1 MNRGT
6 HAMICAGHLGYGTH
20 TMRTLHTLLL
30 FTITSP
36 AMAQTIIVTTT
47 ANDVD
52 VPIGATIADLPGPDG
67 VVSFREALRVSDNEP
82 GRQTIGFEIP
92 EERWYLPDI
101 FPGLVILQGATLSAS
116 QPVIIDG
123 TTQTAFTG
131 DTNAEGHEL
140 LLPLQT
146 YLNGGDT
153 VVTGVHA
160 SRVELGGDGSEV
172 YGNTGGM
179 DIRFVNATNG
189 YAHDNEADNINIT
202 YSNNCTVVRNV
213 TERVRMT
220 GLGTISPATGNV
232 IGGPD
237 PADRNYITGF
247 GNYGEHGVPAGD
259 CIELYYTDGNLV
271 QNNYIGTTPDGMDIS
286 NRACTT
292 GIAIHNYNHNLQI
305 LDNLIAV
312 DATNAFG
319 GGDYGVDIYMG
330 LYEDGENI
338 DIKGNT
344 MGLNALGEPVLGGEY
359 GVWVSA
365 DAFEEAGDIVIGG
378 QNPGEGNVIA
388 GHDSTGVLMMYP
400 PGVPSSAHVRVSGNS
415 IFGNGD
421 IGIDLMPNTWDFGST
436 PNDLM
441 DADMGANGLQNFPE
455 LASATSSGSV
465 TSVEGTLQSAP
476 NQDYVVEFF
485 ASPACDASG
494 FGQGERYIGSTSVTT
509 DAGGSAGFAVS
520 LAASTN
526 AGEVVTATATRAST
540 GETSEFSAC
549 VAVAGGCIPDLT
561 VDGVLDFFDVSMFL
575 NAYNAM
581 DPLAD
586 LTGDGVF
593 DFFDVSAFL
602 NAFNVGCP

>member
-1 MNRGT
+1 
-6 HAMICAGHLGYGTH
+6 
-20 TMRTLHTLLL
+20 MRTLQAILL
-30 FTITSP
+30 FTISSTTV
-36 AMAQTIIVTTT
+36 AQTITVTTT
-47 ANDVD
+47 ANAVD
-52 VPIGATIADLPGPDG
+52 IPIGATVADLPGPDG

-101 FPGLVILQGATLSAS
+101 FPGLVILQGTTLSAA
-116 QPVIIDG
+116 QPVVIDG

-131 DTNAEGHEL
+131 DTNAEGHEI

-153 VVTGVHA
+153 IVTGIHA

-237 PADRNYITGF
+237 PADRNFITGF
-247 GNYGEHGVPAGD
+247 GNYGEHGVPSGD
-259 CIELYYTDGNLV
+259 CIELYYTDGNLI

-292 GIAIHNYNHNLQI
+292 GIAIHSFNHNLQI

-312 DATNAFG
+312 DANNAFG
-319 GGDYGVDIYMG
+319 GGEYGVDIYMG
-330 LYEDGENI
+330 LYEGGENI
-338 DIKGNT
+338 IIQGNT
-344 MGLNALGEPVLGGEY
+344 MGLNAIGEPVLGGKH

-365 DAFEEAGDIVIGG
+365 DAFEDAGDIVIGG
-378 QNPGEGNVIA
+378 QGPGEGNMIA

-400 PGVPSSAHVRVSGNS
+400 PGVPSIAHVRVSGNS

-436 PNDLM
+436 PNDVM

-455 LASATSSGSV
+455 LVSATSSGSV
-465 TSVEGTLQSAP
+465 TTVEGTLHSASS
-476 NQDYVVEFF
+476 QTYVIEFF
-485 ASPACDASG
+485 SSPQCDASG
-494 FGQGERYIGSTSVTT
+494 FGQGRVYLGSAMVST
-509 DAGGSAGFAVS
+509 DATGSALFSVS
-520 LAASTN
+520 LPAQTSE
-526 AGEVVTATATRAST
+526 GEVVTATATRAST

-549 VAVAGGCIPDLT
+549 VSVEGVCVADLT
-561 VDGVLDFFDVSMFL
+561 GDGVLDFFDVSAFL

-586 LTGDGVF
+586 MTGDGGF

-602 NAFNVGCP
+602 NAYNAGCP